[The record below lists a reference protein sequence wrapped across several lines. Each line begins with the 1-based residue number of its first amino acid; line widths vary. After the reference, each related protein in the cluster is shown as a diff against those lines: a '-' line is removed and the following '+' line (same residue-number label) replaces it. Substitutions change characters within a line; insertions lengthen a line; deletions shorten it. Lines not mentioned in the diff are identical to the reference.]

1 MIIRLLE
8 KNDYYKNFLN
18 LQNSF
23 TSKPEKI
30 NFEDFSK
37 VFDNI
42 SDCIILVIELDNT
55 IIATGKILIE
65 QKFHNN
71 LKKMGHIEDIVVS
84 KKYRNRNYGTKIIEE
99 LIKIGK
105 EKKCYKISLN
115 CNNENINF
123 YKRFGFIE
131 KGKELNYYI

>member
-1 MIIRLLE
+1 
-8 KNDYYKNFLN
+8 
-18 LQNSF
+18 
-23 TSKPEKI
+23 
-30 NFEDFSK
+30 
-37 VFDNI
+37 
-42 SDCIILVIELDNT
+42 
-55 IIATGKILIE
+55 
-65 QKFHNN
+65 
-71 LKKMGHIEDIVVS
+71 MGHIEDIVVS